1 MTDLIDI
8 VPRSASPVERAAV
21 QTVDSRARHRAHAQS
36 IVDVRYL
43 DVIPEDIL
51 PWLLRHW
58 GLEDAAAFMADH
70 QRLYREGKHWQTV
83 RGRVEAYQIIF
94 DWLALNGVYE
104 RGDHG
109 DERWGLFQIGLDGEP
124 TFEQLINLIGLANLS
139 KRASSVLGRVYGGY
153 DIRPMRLDMMR
164 LDGALLDDWSGVYL
178 DGIKPKLSFG
188 RQHGEEI
195 SFGVHVSGGG
205 FGMISGTAR
214 FEEGF
219 VLDRSPLDGEVLEPS
234 VVAIQAALSGE
245 TIDLADDVLMPWPN
259 GRWPA
264 LAWSNFEPFTIY
276 GGPDGTSGQ

>member
-1 MTDLIDI
+1 MADLIDI
-8 VPRSASPVERAAV
+8 VPRNQTPLGRAAV
-21 QTVDSRARHRAHAQS
+21 QVADSRARHREFVQS

-43 DVIPEDIL
+43 DVIPANIL

-58 GLEDAAAFMADH
+58 GLEDAAAFMPDH
-70 QRLYREGKHWQTV
+70 QRLYRDGKRWQTA
-83 RGRVEAYQIIF
+83 RGRVDAYQIIF

-109 DERWGLFQIGLDGEP
+109 DERWGLFQVGLDAEP
-124 TFEQLINLIGLANLS
+124 TFDELFNLIGLTDLS

-178 DGIKPKLSFG
+178 DGIAPKLSFG
-188 RQHGEEI
+188 RQHGQEI
-195 SFGVHVSGGG
+195 DFGTHIAGGSV
-205 FGMISGTAR
+205 GMISGTAR

-219 VLDRSPLDGEVLEPS
+219 VLDRSPLDGETLEPS
-234 VVAIQAALSGE
+234 VVAIQASLSGE

-259 GRWPA
+259 GRWPSVS
-264 LAWSNFEPFTIY
+264 WSDFEPFTIY
-276 GGPDGTSGQ
+276 GGPNGTSG